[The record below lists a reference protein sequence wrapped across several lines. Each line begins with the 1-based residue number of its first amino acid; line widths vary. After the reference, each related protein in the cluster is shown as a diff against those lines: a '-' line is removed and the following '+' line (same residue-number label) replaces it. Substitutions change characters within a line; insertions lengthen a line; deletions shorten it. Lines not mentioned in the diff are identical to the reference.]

1 MNIPRIIS
9 QISFG
14 SGYPLGPGGH
24 WNHVTFTGAP
34 GPYKT
39 CPEVDGTNPFYYPGY
54 PGMIPEPDGGRN
66 PFGGILNHPHKLNYL
81 A

>member
-1 MNIPRIIS
+1 MNIPKVIS
-9 QISFG
+9 QITFG

-24 WNHVTFTGAP
+24 WRVLQGAP
-34 GPYKT
+34 GPRYNQN
-39 CPEVDGTNPFYYPGY
+39 VDVFCYPGY
-54 PGMIPEPDGGRN
+54 PGMIPEPETRN